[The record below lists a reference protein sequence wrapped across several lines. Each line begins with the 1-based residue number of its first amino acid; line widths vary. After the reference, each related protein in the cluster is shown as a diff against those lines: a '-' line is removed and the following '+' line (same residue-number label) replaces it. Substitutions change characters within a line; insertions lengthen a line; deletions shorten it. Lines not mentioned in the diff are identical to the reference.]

1 MRNFIIGLLGILQ
14 FLAAEKSWRDFVDED
29 YLKVQLAIEQD
40 LPLTE
45 GKVFMYEP
53 LRVRI

>member
-1 MRNFIIGLLGILQ
+1 MGFLQILT
-14 FLAAEKSWRDFVDED
+14 AEKSWRDFVDED

-45 GKVFMYEP
+45 GSVLILKIQVINIFRNI
-53 LRVRI
+53 L